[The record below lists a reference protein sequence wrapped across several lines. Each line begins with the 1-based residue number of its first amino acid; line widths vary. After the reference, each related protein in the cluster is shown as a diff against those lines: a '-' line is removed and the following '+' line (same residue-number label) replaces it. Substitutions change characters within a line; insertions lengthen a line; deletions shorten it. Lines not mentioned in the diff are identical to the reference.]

1 MLEADHIEPS
11 SKGGSDDE
19 INLITSCADCN
30 RGKSDKKLG
39 DTHPRPD
46 ADLKYLETQQEIAEA
61 KRFLESQKELEV
73 VRQGIYAHLDSVWE
87 EYLLAYRSPTQKQ
100 WGAWLSW
107 NSPEEV
113 DFAIRRAS
121 GKYQSGAL
129 EGSTL
134 RETCDNCIRYVS
146 GILKSRAQEIKNQNG
161 RNQI

>member
-1 MLEADHIEPS
+1 MRI
-11 SKGGSDDE
+11 
-19 INLITSCADCN
+19 LI
-30 RGKSDKKLG
+30 
-39 DTHPRPD
+39 
-46 ADLKYLETQQEIAEA
+46 
-61 KRFLESQKELEV
+61 
-73 VRQGIYAHLDSVWE
+73 SVWE